1 MLMEWLEPIVHTDLR
16 LIFLPLVFLF
26 VKLSGKQEMHA
37 ASHPPPPPFPLLFPP
52 LPPNQTLGFH
62 RLHEYKFDSFS
73 LYFLYV
79 PTPEEKASLPP
90 CGTKESEKFLWS
102 MKGTV
107 LELTW

>member
-1 MLMEWLEPIVHTDLR
+1 MWAFAFSSLFAFLVVNSQASKRCTQFSPLP
-16 LIFLPLVFLF
+16 FLPLFL
-26 VKLSGKQEMHA
+26 L
-37 ASHPPPPPFPLLFPP
+37 PPF
-52 LPPNQTLGFH
+52 QTLGFH

-79 PTPEEKASLPP
+79 PTPEEKATLPP
-90 CGTKESEKFLWS
+90 CGTKESEKLLWS